1 MSESVGKL
9 LRKLKLLLE
18 LRLIKLPPPTVSG
31 RASQSPTPPHPHT
44 TRPTWKPAHPLP
56 PTTAYFTQH
65 ICMRTDSARLVTEGR
80 VGGRGRGGGTGRGD
94 LRVRYK
100 L

>member
-18 LRLIKLPPPTVSG
+18 LRLIKLPPSTVSG

-44 TRPTWKPAHPLP
+44 TRPTDLLQHRVSRVLSFFYCRQDWDSPTPQPQASVPSP
-56 PTTAYFTQH
+56 PG
-65 ICMRTDSARLVTEGR
+65 L
-80 VGGRGRGGGTGRGD
+80 GRGALAGERGVGD
-94 LRVRYK
+94 GES
-100 L
+100 